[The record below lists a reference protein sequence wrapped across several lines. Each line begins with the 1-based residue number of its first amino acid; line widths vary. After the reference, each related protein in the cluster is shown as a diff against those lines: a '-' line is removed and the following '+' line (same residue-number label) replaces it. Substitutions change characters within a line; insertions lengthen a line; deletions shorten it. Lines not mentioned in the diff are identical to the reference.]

1 MSIEPGRGYNG
12 SIVIK
17 IAPSILSADFA
28 ALAADVARVEAGGA
42 DQLHVDVMDG
52 RFVPNLTIGPVVVA
66 ALRKRTRLPLD
77 VHLMIVEPE
86 RYLAEFVQAGA
97 DMVTVHAE
105 ACPHLQRVLAQIRE
119 LGARAGVALNPA
131 TPPDVLEYVLDDLD
145 LVLVMSVNPGFGG
158 QTFIESAHAKVRAV
172 RALVGTRPIDVSV
185 DGGVKVEHVGP
196 LVADGASTL
205 VAGSAIF
212 GAPDPA
218 GVMTRMREAAGS

>member
-1 MSIEPGRGYNG
+1 
-12 SIVIK
+12 VIR

-28 ALAADVARVEAGGA
+28 ALGQDVARVEAGGA

-52 RFVPNLTIGPVVVA
+52 RFVPNLTVGPVVVA

-86 RYLAEFVQAGA
+86 RYIPEFVAAGS

-105 ACPHLQRVLAQIRE
+105 ACPHLARTLAQIRE
-119 LGARAGVALNPA
+119 LGARAGVALNPS
-131 TPPDVLEYVLDDLD
+131 TPPSALEYVLDDLD

-158 QTFIESAHAKVRAV
+158 QSFIPGAHRKIREV
-172 RALVGTRPIDVSV
+172 RALLGARSVAISV
-185 DGGVKVEHVGP
+185 DGGVKADLARSLVE
-196 LVADGASTL
+196 DGATTL

-212 GAPDPA
+212 GAADPA
-218 GVMTRMREAAGS
+218 EAVRALRRATAAR

>member
-1 MSIEPGRGYNG
+1 
-12 SIVIK
+12 VIK

-28 ALAADVARVEAGGA
+28 ALADDVARVEAGGA

-52 RFVPNLTIGPVVVA
+52 RFVPNITIGPVVVA

-86 RYLAEFVQAGA
+86 RYLAEFAQAGA
-97 DMVTVHAE
+97 DALTVHAE
-105 ACPHLQRVLAQIRE
+105 ATPHLQRVLVQIRE

-131 TPPDVLEYVLDDLD
+131 TPPSVLEYVLDDLD

-158 QTFIESAHAKVRAV
+158 QKLIDTAYAKL
-172 RALVGTRPIDVSV
+172 RALRQLIGSRSIEISV
-185 DGGVKVEHVGP
+185 DGGVKVEHVQP
-196 LVADGASTL
+196 LAAAGADTL
-205 VAGSAIF
+205 VAGSAVF

-218 GVMTRMREAAGS
+218 AVIRRMREAAS